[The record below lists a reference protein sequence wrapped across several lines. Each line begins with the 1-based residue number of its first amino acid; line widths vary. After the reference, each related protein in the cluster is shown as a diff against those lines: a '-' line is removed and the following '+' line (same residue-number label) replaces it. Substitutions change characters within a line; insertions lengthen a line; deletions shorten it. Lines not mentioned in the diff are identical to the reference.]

1 MKGKMWGEGGEK
13 WIKEK
18 VERGGG
24 VDRGVGW
31 CLRTG
36 AGEKD

>member
-1 MKGKMWGEGGEK
+1 MGGWGRKVDKGKGRK
-13 WIKEK
+13 
-18 VERGGG
+18 RGGG
-24 VDRGVGW
+24 DRGVGW

>member
-24 VDRGVGW
+24 WIEGLDGV
-31 CLRTG
+31 
-36 AGEKD
+36 